1 MKRFLALLIAF
12 TTLMGLFTI
21 GFAEEDYSIEERN
34 YDTVMQLIEL
44 FAISEKSDS
53 QILEEALL
61 SIAEGSREDLYK
73 VLDAIA
79 KTVDE
84 YSCYY
89 SPEEYEAF
97 SKSLSGTV
105 CGIGVTA
112 VVENG
117 AFTVVTL
124 LDGGSAKEGG
134 IEAGDKIIEA
144 DGVDITGEKAE
155 NASSYITGE
164 QGTYVTIKVK
174 KANGEIKEYTL
185 QRRVVIVPSIAG
197 EILEDDGIGYILIN
211 SFTENTHTEVEKL
224 LKEFKEKGIEKLIV
238 DLRYN
243 GGGVMDSGI
252 ASAELFM
259 EKDKVIISTK
269 GKESEEH
276 TYYKSSK
283 DGYKFKT
290 VLLTNEY
297 TASAAEI
304 FACAL
309 IDNGYAQ
316 SVGNT
321 TYGKACAQGLYPIGI
336 GGALRL
342 TVLNYYTPKG
352 NFINKTGIPATY
364 NVANKTY
371 KLTEDELPRLSFTHK
386 FNLGDIH
393 EDVEKIE
400 EMLYTLKYLDENPDN
415 VYSEVTKKA
424 VADYQLAVG
433 LFPYGVCDMTT
444 QSYLVNSYS
453 EVEFTEDTQLEYA
466 KQILK

>member
-12 TTLMGLFTI
+12 TTLMGLCTFVY
-21 GFAEEDYSIEERN
+21 AEESYSVEERS
-34 YDTVMQLIEL
+34 YDTVMQLIKL
-44 FAISEKSDS
+44 FAISEKSDT

-61 SIAEGSREDLYK
+61 NMAEEDSESLYK

-97 SKSLSGTV
+97 RKSLSGTV

-112 VVENG
+112 IVEDG

-124 LDGGSAKEGG
+124 LEGGSAKEGG
-134 IEAGDKIIEA
+134 IEPGDKIIEA
-144 DGVDITGEKAE
+144 NGVDITGDKAD

-164 QGTYVTIKVK
+164 QGTMVTVKVK

-185 QRRVVIVPSIAG
+185 ERRIVIVPSVAG
-197 EILEDDGIGYILIN
+197 EILENENIAYILIN
-211 SFTENTHTEVEKL
+211 SFTENTHVEIEKL
-224 LKEFKEKGIEKLIV
+224 LKEYKEKGIEKLIV

-269 GKESEEH
+269 GKSSEE
-276 TYYKSSK
+276 TQYYKSEK

-309 IDNGYAQ
+309 IDNGYAE

-364 NVANKTY
+364 HVENKTY
-371 KLTEDELPRLSFTHK
+371 KLAEDELPKLSFTHK
-386 FNLGDIH
+386 FNSGDVH

-400 EMLYTLKYLDENPDN
+400 EMLYTLNYLKESPDKT
-415 VYSEVTKKA
+415 YGEATKKA
-424 VADYQLAVG
+424 VTDYQAAVG

-444 QSYLVNSYS
+444 QSYLINSYS

>member
-1 MKRFLALLIAF
+1 MKRFLALLLVF
-12 TTLMGLFTI
+12 TMLS
-21 GFAEEDYSIEERN
+21 GFLTFAYAEEESNIEERN
-34 YDTVMQLIEL
+34 YNTVLQLIKL
-44 FAISEKSDS
+44 FAISEKDDS
-53 QILEEALL
+53 QVLEEALL
-61 SIAEGSREDLYK
+61 SIAKESREDLYK
-73 VLDAIA
+73 VLNAIA

-89 SPEEYEAF
+89 SPEEYEEF
-97 SKSLSGTV
+97 RNSLSGTV

-112 VVENG
+112 VVEDG

-124 LDGGSAKEGG
+124 LEGGSAKEGG
-134 IEAGDKIIEA
+134 IEQGDKILEA
-144 DGVDITGEKAE
+144 DGVDITGDKAE
-155 NASSYITGE
+155 NASAYITGE
-164 QGTYVTIKVK
+164 PGTIVTLKVK
-174 KANGEIKEYTL
+174 KANGEIKEYSL
-185 QRRVVIVPSIAG
+185 ERRSVIVPSVVG
-197 EILEDDGIGYILIN
+197 EKLEETDIGYILIN
-211 SFTENTHTEVEKL
+211 SFTENTHTEIEKL
-224 LKEFKEKGIEKLIV
+224 LKEFKEQGIEKLIV

-243 GGGVMDSGI
+243 GGGVMDTGI

-269 GKESEEH
+269 GKESEEP
-276 TYYKSSK
+276 TYYKSEK

-309 IDNGYAQ
+309 IDNGYAE

-321 TYGKACAQGLYPIGI
+321 TYGKACAQALYPIGI
-336 GGALRL
+336 GGALRV
-342 TVLNYYTPKG
+342 TVLNYYTPNG

-364 NVANKTY
+364 KIDNKTY
-371 KLTEDELPRLSFTHK
+371 KLTEEELPKLSYTHK
-386 FNLGDIH
+386 YDVGDSH

-400 EMLYTLKYLDENPDN
+400 EMLYNLKYLNEAPDN
-415 VYSEVTKKA
+415 IYGEATKKA
-424 VADYQLAVG
+424 VTDYQAAVG

-444 QSYLVNSYS
+444 QSYLINSYS
-453 EVEFTEDTQLEYA
+453 QVEFTEDTQLEYA